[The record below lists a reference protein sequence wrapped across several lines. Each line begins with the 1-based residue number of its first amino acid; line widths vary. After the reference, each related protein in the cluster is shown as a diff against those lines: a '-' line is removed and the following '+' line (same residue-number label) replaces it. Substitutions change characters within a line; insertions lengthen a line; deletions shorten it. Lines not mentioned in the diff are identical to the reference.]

1 MRHSHNNTVVPL
13 ENTAWWTSHV
23 KYSKFRRQGIDI
35 VCASFDHVKPK
46 ATLIFL
52 TGLTE
57 TFIKYSEIIQYFY
70 ERGFSVHTYDHQS
83 QGLSGRWLT
92 ESQSLWVNTFDDYV
106 DDFVY
111 FVTSISKDHPEL
123 PVFVLA
129 HSMGGFIATAAMAR
143 LPTLVSRAV
152 LCAPMLRMKCGMKA
166 LDFKYPMPQ
175 TLTHWITSLSCYM
188 GLGTYHALGYF
199 KEKSTDK
206 LNLNVCT
213 SDQAQL
219 DKWMA
224 LRMNYPQLITTC
236 VTNDWVLQSIRAQ
249 RRLATKYQ
257 FVKTNTLVL
266 SAEHDVLVYNRAM
279 AMFVKQAPHSKMF
292 CAPGAYHEIL
302 NEKDSIRL
310 AALKVIHDFFTQ
322 KQDDVSLVQAC
333 YPLEEFDVRTPIYSI
348 TELVARGIGVALGVA
363 GLVAGLAMMVS
374 DRK

>member
-1 MRHSHNNTVVPL
+1 
-13 ENTAWWTSHV
+13 
-23 KYSKFRRQGIDI
+23 
-35 VCASFDHVKPK
+35 
-46 ATLIFL
+46 
-52 TGLTE
+52 
-57 TFIKYSEIIQYFY
+57 
-70 ERGFSVHTYDHQS
+70 
-83 QGLSGRWLT
+83 
-92 ESQSLWVNTFDDYV
+92 
-106 DDFVY
+106 
-111 FVTSISKDHPEL
+111 
-123 PVFVLA
+123 
-129 HSMGGFIATAAMAR
+129 
-143 LPTLVSRAV
+143 
-152 LCAPMLRMKCGMKA
+152 MLRMKCGMKA

-175 TLTHWITSLSCYM
+175 TLTHWITTLSCYM

-249 RRLATKYQ
+249 RRLATKYP

-279 AMFVKQAPHSKMF
+279 AMFVKQAPHAKML

-302 NEKDSIRL
+302 SEKDSIRH
-310 AALKVIHDFFTQ
+310 AALKVIYDFFSQ
-322 KQDDVSLVQAC
+322 KTDDVSLVQAC
-333 YPLEEFDVRTPIYSI
+333 YPLEEFDIRTPIYSI
-348 TELVARGIGVALGVA
+348 TELVVRGVGVALGVA
-363 GLVAGLAMMVS
+363 GLVAGFAMMVS